1 MSLSALK
8 KQFNKANQYLSESV
22 GAAEATKLDEE
33 FTEMERKV
41 DMTNELITHI
51 INGTNEYLQPN
62 PATRAKIAAMGAM
75 SKVRGSTKNQSYPQT
90 EGMLADTVQKFG
102 RGLGHQSDFGKALC
116 DAADAF
122 RQMADVKYQLED
134 NVKHN
139 FLDPISD
146 FQNNELKD
154 FNAHRNKLKS
164 RRLDYDAK
172 KRKQT
177 KEDELVQAEE
187 KLEESKQ
194 LTEKAM
200 YNILNNDVEQITQLK
215 ALVEAQLDFHQ
226 QTLQI
231 LENLKSQ
238 LASRVDESNVKQR
251 VEHTPKPVI
260 DRRRNSRSDLNS
272 IHSTTDPG
280 RNSLA
285 GLSISSPMPSANA
298 TMNSHGGPSP
308 AHNTTTLSSSDQ
320 NAPSTAAQPGQKGKS
335 KALYDFQALN
345 PGELDFKEGQLIQ
358 LDSQIDEHWFEG
370 TLDGRTGFFPISY
383 VEIIVPIPSST
394 ATQQ

>member
-8 KQFNKANQYLSESV
+8 KQFNKANQYLNESI
-22 GAAEATKLDEE
+22 GTAEATKLDEE

-41 DMTNELITHI
+41 DMTNELITQVI
-51 INGTNEYLQPN
+51 AGTNEYLQPN
-62 PATRAKIAAMGAM
+62 PAVRAKIAALGAM

-90 EGMLADTVQKFG
+90 EGMLADTMQKYG
-102 RGLGHQSDFGKALC
+102 RSLGIQSDFGKALC

-200 YNILNNDVEQITQLK
+200 FNILNNDVEQITQMK

-226 QTLQI
+226 QTMQI
-231 LENLKSQ
+231 LENLKCQ
-238 LASRVDESNVKQR
+238 LANRVDESNTRQR
-251 VEHTPKPVI
+251 VEHVPRPVI
-260 DRRRNSRSDLNS
+260 DRQRSSRSDLNS
-272 IHSTTDPG
+272 LSPANDLG
-280 RNSLA
+280 RHSLA
-285 GLSISSPMPSANA
+285 NLSISGPMAPATAN
-298 TMNSHGGPSP
+298 NHGAGSSP
-308 AHNTTTLSSSDQ
+308 AHAVTAASSADQ
-320 NAPSTAAQPGQKGKS
+320 NDTSTASQKGKC
-335 KALYDFQALN
+335 KALYEFQALN
-345 PGELDFKEGQLIQ
+345 PGELDFKEGQIIQ

-370 TLDGRTGFFPISY
+370 TVDGRTGFFPITY
-383 VEIIVPIPSST
+383 VEVIVPIPSSSTT
-394 ATQQ
+394 AQQ